1 LVLFGKI
8 FCHMSITDHFRQSE
22 TVPDFWQV
30 LESPEHLEAAI
41 ALSHEKPVALFKHS
55 TRCGISAHAKHRLES
70 NWTFSPEELEFF
82 YLDLIAC
89 RPVSNQ
95 IAEQLRVVH
104 QSPQLILLRHGKAV
118 YDASHH
124 SIEVKTLRK
133 ALEKA

>member
-1 LVLFGKI
+1 MHI
-8 FCHMSITDHFRQSE
+8 NDHFRQSE

-30 LESPEHLEAAI
+30 LESAEHLEAAI

-70 NWTFSPEELEFF
+70 NWTFSPEELELF
-82 YLDLIAC
+82 YLDLIAY

-104 QSPQLILLRHGKAV
+104 QSPQLILLRGGKAV

-124 SIEVKTLRK
+124 SIEAK
-133 ALEKA
+133 ALRQVLDRS